1 MMEDNFKKILIQ
13 LIFVLATLSA
23 QAQTKIQACYGSS
36 FAIVGWFGT
45 HIKFNEDSTFVYRCA
60 GDLFYDKASG
70 KYRIDG
76 KFVNLIFNIEPRDT
90 VILEFRDSLGNIEK
104 VPFVK
109 PLNSNSEYRPTKFKI
124 RGNKLS
130 EVDQRGKI
138 IRKEINYRCKKRK
151 YFLIGHQAHDIK
163 DW

>member
-1 MMEDNFKKILIQ
+1 MEGNFMKILIQ
-13 LIFVLATLSA
+13 LIFVLATLSV
-23 QAQTKIQACYGSS
+23 QAQNKIEACYGSN
-36 FAIVGWFGT
+36 FAIAGWFGT

-60 GDLFYDKASG
+60 GDLFYDKADG
-70 KYRIDG
+70 KYQIDR
-76 KFVNLIFNIEPRDT
+76 KFVYLTFNIEPRDT
-90 VILEFRDSLGNIEK
+90 VILEFRDSSGNIEK

-109 PLNSNSEYRPTKFKI
+109 PSNSNVEYRPKKFKI

-138 IRKEINYRCKKRK
+138 IRKEINYRGKKRK